1 MIILFPA
8 IITVIFFFYSGR
20 SKKENGIKWSI
31 VGLIGYILGF
41 AIGMVTIGET
51 FVSIFIA
58 CAVVFL
64 THGQLS
70 RTALK
75 NKVTD

>member
-8 IITVIFFFYSGR
+8 IVTAIWFFYSGR
-20 SKKENGIKWSI
+20 SKKENGITWSI
-31 VGLIGYILGF
+31 IGIIGYILGF

-58 CAVVFL
+58 CVAVYLSHV
-64 THGQLS
+64 QLS
-70 RTALK
+70 RSALK
-75 NKVTD
+75 AK